1 MKKNTFGLLEYSGA
15 GWLPFFPLQVMRKY
29 TFGLLAAAVLV
40 CGACSN
46 VRQAPVEQRQ
56 VPDAAAG
63 LPPEPAA
70 QVAPGKPAP
79 DEGDEQWEELPG
91 PGRAAETGIP
101 AQPGRISENT
111 AVLALLDDTDLSI
124 SRGNPEAAAG
134 SLERALRLEPKNPW
148 LWHRLAVL
156 KLEQGDLRLAV
167 TLAQKSNSLAAGHPE
182 LRRANADL
190 IKRAGSIE

>member
-1 MKKNTFGLLEYSGA
+1 MKKKYSFSLLI
-15 GWLPFFPLQVMRKY
+15 
-29 TFGLLAAAVLV
+29 AALLV
-40 CGACSN
+40 CGACAN
-46 VRQAPVEQRQ
+46 VRQAPVEERQ
-56 VPDAAAG
+56 EPGTATG

-70 QVAPGKPAP
+70 QIAPGEPVR

-101 AQPGRISENT
+101 AQPGQISENT

-148 LWHRLAVL
+148 LWHRLALL
-156 KLEQGDLRLAV
+156 KLGQGHRRLAV
-167 TLAQKSNSLAAGHPE
+167 ALAQKSNSLAAGYPE

-190 IKRAGSIE
+190 IKRAGIPEHQ

>member
-1 MKKNTFGLLEYSGA
+1 MLSVAGARWQEKSCAIIASIGEICGLGLLVA
-15 GWLPFFPLQVMRKY
+15 V
-29 TFGLLAAAVLV
+29 VLV

-46 VRQAPVEQRQ
+46 VRQAPVEERQ
-56 VPDAAAG
+56 EPDTAPG

-70 QVAPGKPAP
+70 QIAPGEPAP
-79 DEGDEQWEELPG
+79 EEEDEQWEELPG
-91 PGRAAETGIP
+91 PGRAAETRIP
-101 AQPGRISENT
+101 AQPGRISENP

-124 SRGNPEAAAG
+124 SRDNPEAAAG

-156 KLEQGDLRLAV
+156 KLGQGNRRLAIA
-167 TLAQKSNSLAAGHPE
+167 LAQKSNSLAAGRPE

-190 IKRAGSIE
+190 IERASRRVGSE

>member
-1 MKKNTFGLLEYSGA
+1 MKKKYSFSLLI
-15 GWLPFFPLQVMRKY
+15 
-29 TFGLLAAAVLV
+29 AALLV
-40 CGACSN
+40 CGACSS
-46 VRQAPVEQRQ
+46 VRQAPVEERQ
-56 VPDAAAG
+56 EPDTAAG

-70 QVAPGKPAP
+70 QIAPGEPVR

-91 PGRAAETGIP
+91 PGRAAETGTP
-101 AQPGRISENT
+101 AQPGQLSENT

-156 KLEQGDLRLAV
+156 KLGQGHRRLAV
-167 TLAQKSNSLAAGHPE
+167 ALAQKSNSLAAGYPE

-190 IKRAGSIE
+190 IKRAGIPEHQ